1 MPAHAVVLGAGM
13 AGLLAARVLSET
25 FDRVTVLDRDTLPDG
40 AEPRRGVPQG
50 PFPHALLPR
59 GRQIL
64 DDLFP
69 DLVDGLLRD
78 GATEGSVERF
88 RFLLAG
94 TRFARFSEGGSLLAG
109 RPLLEAHVRAAV
121 GALPG
126 VTILDRRTVLG
137 LVADRGRITGVQVD
151 PGGTVAADLV
161 VDASGRTSR
170 TDVWLEDLGFPVS
183 PGESVRVEVAYTCGR
198 FRLRDDAL
206 DGDHVVLVS
215 GVPGNSRSGAVFPVE
230 GGEHLVSLSGT
241 FGEHA
246 PTELDGFH
254 RYAATL
260 PFPDIADALGG
271 AELREPLRTMRFVEN
286 RRRRPDTV
294 DGPRGLLLVGDA
306 LCSVNPV
313 YGQGMTMAA
322 LQAEELRRILARNP
336 DPHPRGTHRRLMRAT
351 AAGWDNAVGA
361 DSVDPRVEVHHGR
374 ADRLIGRWVA
384 RVQRAAGTDP
394 VVARAFI
401 QVTGLVDPP
410 QTLLRPGF
418 VVRVLRATRRDG
430 APRVTAPPMVST
442 GSGT

>member
-13 AGLLAARVLSET
+13 AGLLTARVLTET
-25 FDRVTVLDRDTLPDG
+25 FDRVTVLDRDTLPAG
-40 AEPRRGVPQG
+40 ARPRRGVPQG

-69 DLVDGLLRD
+69 GLVDGLLRD
-78 GATEGSVERF
+78 GATEGSVDRF

-94 TRFARFSEGGSLLAG
+94 IRFARFSEGGALLSS
-109 RPLLEAHVRAAV
+109 RPLLESHVRAAV
-121 GALPG
+121 RALPT
-126 VTILDRRTVLG
+126 VTIVERCSVLG
-137 LVADRGRITGVQVD
+137 LVAEHGRITGVQVD
-151 PGGTVAADLV
+151 PGRTIAADLV
-161 VDASGRTSR
+161 VDATGRNSR

-206 DGDHVVLVS
+206 GGDEVVLVS
-215 GVPGNSRSGAVFPVE
+215 GVPGNSRSGALFPVE
-230 GGEHLVSLSGT
+230 GGEHLVSLGGT

-246 PTELDGFH
+246 PTDLDGFR

-260 PFPDIADALGG
+260 AFPDLADALAG
-271 AELREPLRTMRFVEN
+271 AELREPLRTMRFPEN

-294 DGPRGLLLVGDA
+294 DGPRGLLLLGDS

-322 LQAEELRRILARNP
+322 LQAEELRRVLADEP
-336 DPHPRGTHRRLMRAT
+336 DPQPRRTHRRLLRAT
-351 AAGWDNAVGA
+351 AVGWDNAVGA
-361 DSVDPRVEVHHGR
+361 DSTDPRVEANRGR
-374 ADRLIGRWVA
+374 AAVLVGRWVA

-394 VVARAFI
+394 LVARTFF
-401 QVTGLVDPP
+401 QVTGLVAPP
-410 QTLLRPGF
+410 RVLLRPSF
-418 VVRVLRATRRDG
+418 VARVLRA
-430 APRVTAPPMVST
+430 APRDTRPQVTAPAPAEART
-442 GSGT
+442 